1 VSPGQ
6 PGEGARPDE
15 AVSATLSAGRYDS
28 FVLRV
33 FSRAE
38 DRHVVHGE
46 VTHVSSRRTRHFT
59 DLDSALAF
67 IVAQM
72 GADAPELEPAEHD

>member
-1 VSPGQ
+1 VTAARPGD
-6 PGEGARPDE
+6 GARPDE
-15 AVSATLSAGRYDS
+15 GVSATLSAGRYDS

-33 FSRAE
+33 FSRAR
-38 DRHVVHGE
+38 DGHVVHGE

-72 GADAPELEPAEHD
+72 AAGAPQLEPAEHD